1 MNCDDFMM
9 NVNVHRLSSEC
20 QLHGNA
26 EMKRHLETC
35 PKCEADY
42 EEILY
47 TVAVL
52 ESLPEP
58 APPPDLAARIQ
69 KRIGKEHR
77 RSRLAFFANPFARLL
92 HAFKFN
98 PRPAFVNCTAMAFYL
113 MLTVFLVKLTFF
125 SESEDPRRVAS
136 PAKSVWRHASV
147 VTTSWAE
154 IRGMPISREES
165 ERAMPKE
172 APMWER

>member
-1 MNCDDFMM
+1 MKCEDFMT
-9 NVNVHRLSSEC
+9 NVNVHRPSSEIR
-20 QLHGNA
+20 LN
-26 EMKRHLETC
+26 ENVDLERHLKTC
-35 PKCEADY
+35 PKCEAEY
-42 EEILY
+42 EERLH

-52 ESLPEP
+52 ESLPQP
-58 APPPDLAARIQ
+58 APPADLAARIQ
-69 KRIGKEHR
+69 KRIGREHR

-92 HAFKFN
+92 LIFKFN
-98 PRPAFVNCTAMAFYL
+98 PHPALVNCSAMIFYL

-125 SESEDPRRVAS
+125 SESDDPSRVM
-136 PAKSVWRHASV
+136 PTAKSVWRHASV

-154 IRGMPISREES
+154 IREMPTSREES